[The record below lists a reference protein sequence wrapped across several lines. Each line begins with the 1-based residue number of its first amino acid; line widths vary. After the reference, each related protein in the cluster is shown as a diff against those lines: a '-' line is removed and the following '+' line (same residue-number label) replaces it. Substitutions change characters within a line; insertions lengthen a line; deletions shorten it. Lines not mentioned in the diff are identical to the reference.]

1 MKILIAID
9 TYETNNNGT
18 SISAQR
24 YSDVLRQHGHEV
36 RILSVDSEHYRLA
49 ERHIYPFNGLIHK
62 HGFRFANSLS
72 RHSQEV
78 IREAVSWCDMV
89 HCMMPFVLSNRV
101 KKMADELCKPATAA
115 FHIQPENLTSSAG
128 LGKVSWITNATYAL
142 FYHLVYKHFRHVHTP
157 SQFMA
162 DELRKRGYS
171 MHLHPIS
178 NGIDPSFCYH
188 KSKVKSRKSEAGL
201 GLVENQ
207 KSKEGKFTIVMTGRL
222 SREKRQD
229 LLLKAVLQSKYADR
243 IQVIFAGKGPLM
255 SYYQRLGERLPR
267 KPIFGYYSRT
277 ELQHLLSQTDLY
289 VHASDMESE
298 AIGCI
303 EAFAMGLVPI
313 ISDSRLSATRQFAL
327 SERSLFKAGSP
338 ESLAERIDYWL
349 DHESERQEMEIRYAE
364 HARQYHLEGCVCQ
377 FEAMLARELWEQNH
391 LNANTSINLQQESLC
406 QEKIEPLSSS
416 ALLQY

>member
-24 YSDVLRQHGHEV
+24 YANVLRQHGHEV

-49 ERHIYPFNGLIHK
+49 ERHIYPFDGLIHK

-72 RHSQEV
+72 ARSAEV
-78 IREAVSWCDMV
+78 IREAVNWCDMV
-89 HCMMPFVLSNRV
+89 HCMMPFMLSNRV
-101 KKMADELCKPATAA
+101 KKMADEIGKPATAA

-142 FYHLVYKHFRHVHTP
+142 FYHLVYKHFHHVHTP

-162 DELRKRGYS
+162 DELVKRGYD
-171 MHLHPIS
+171 MHLYPIS
-178 NGIDPSFCYH
+178 NGIDPSF
-188 KSKVKSRKSEAGL
+188 KPLERGKSEEVKA
-201 GLVENQ
+201 
-207 KSKEGKFTIVMTGRL
+207 KSDTITIVMTGRL

-255 SYYQRLGERLPR
+255 SYYQRLGERLPL
-267 KPIFGYYSRT
+267 KPIFGYYNRT

-327 SERSLFKAGSP
+327 DERSLFEAGNP
-338 ESLAERIDYWL
+338 RSLAERIDYWL
-349 DHESERQEMEIRYAE
+349 EHEDERHAMELRYAE
-364 HARQYHLEGCVCQ
+364 HAKQYHLEDCVRQ
-377 FEAMLARELWEQNH
+377 FEAMLYREVWEYENIKSSNINH
-391 LNANTSINLQQESLC
+391 QSELLC
-406 QEKIEPLSSS
+406 HEKIELSSLP
-416 ALLQY
+416 ALSC